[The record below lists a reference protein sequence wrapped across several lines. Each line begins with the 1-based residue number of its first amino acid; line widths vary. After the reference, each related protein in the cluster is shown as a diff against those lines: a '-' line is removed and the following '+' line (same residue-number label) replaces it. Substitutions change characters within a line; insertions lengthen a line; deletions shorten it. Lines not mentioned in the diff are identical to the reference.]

1 MKGREQGFDSNTHSK
16 ILRRRVGDA
25 VALVLPERQTAPLV
39 FSSPHSGT
47 DYKEEFLKSSLL
59 NAQELRRSE
68 DSYVD
73 ELFEFAP
80 YHGAPLLHALFP
92 RAYIDPNRE
101 PYELDPEMFHDTLPD
116 FVKTRSDRVRA
127 GFGTIARVVAN
138 GAQIYREKMLFSDA
152 DARVQTYYAPYHAQL
167 RRLVEETQQRFGF
180 AILLDCHSMPSVGSA
195 NDRDTGQQ
203 RADIVLGDRFGT
215 ACAAIVVDEAEK
227 ALTGLGLRV
236 ARNDPYA
243 GAHTTTHYGR
253 PAKGVHA
260 LQIEINRGLY
270 MLEDHFT
277 RSSGHAALTKR
288 MGQFS
293 NIMAE
298 TDWQSL
304 T

>member
-1 MKGREQGFDSNTHSK
+1 MKGREQGFDLNTSSK

-47 DYKEEFLKSSLL
+47 DYKEEFLKASLL

-80 YHGAPLLHALFP
+80 YHGAPLLRALFP

-101 PYELDPEMFHDTLPD
+101 PYELDPEMFHDALPD
-116 FVKTRSDRVRA
+116 FVNTRSDRVRA
-127 GFGTIARVVAN
+127 GFGTIAKVVAN
-138 GAQIYREKMLFSDA
+138 GAKIYREKMLFSDA
-152 DARVQTYYAPYHAQL
+152 DARIQTYYAPYHAEL

-180 AILLDCHSMPSVGSA
+180 AILLDCHSMPSVGGA
-195 NDRDTGQQ
+195 NDRDTGRR

-215 ACAAIVVDEAEK
+215 SCAAIVVDEAEK

-253 PAKGVHA
+253 PAEGVHA

-270 MLEDHFT
+270 MAEACFT
-277 RSSGHAALTKR
+277 RSRGHAALTER
-288 MGQFS
+288 MGQFAR
-293 NIMAE
+293 IMAE
-298 TDWQSL
+298 IDWQSL